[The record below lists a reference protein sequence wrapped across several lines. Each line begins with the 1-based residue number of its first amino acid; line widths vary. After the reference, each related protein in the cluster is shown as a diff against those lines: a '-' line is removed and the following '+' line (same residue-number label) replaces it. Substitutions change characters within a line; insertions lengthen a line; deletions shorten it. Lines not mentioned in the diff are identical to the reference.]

1 MTPRGARCT
10 RPCHSMT
17 ASSHSPPL
25 LLSAERAAC
34 DGVEHHRNG
43 NQVVGVSTS
52 HTVRIRTMT
61 QMETGA
67 TYRVPHM
74 EKAGIIAQRIVRQIV
89 LHHRRRPLQ
98 LLYRHRI
105 L

>member
-1 MTPRGARCT
+1 MLIVTVNI
-10 RPCHSMT
+10 
-17 ASSHSPPL
+17 
-25 LLSAERAAC
+25 LSVGRTAC
-34 DGVEHHRNG
+34 DGVKHHRNG
-43 NQVVGVSTS
+43 NQVVGVSTV
-52 HTVRIRTMT
+52 HTVQIRTMT